1 VAAVSFEFVV
11 RLESLCS
18 KRGFSFST
26 ESSAMVKERMA
37 GETVV
42 RVDEVNRLTPIDEDD
57 DDDSGGIGDGKMTV
71 ANP

>member
-1 VAAVSFEFVV
+1 
-11 RLESLCS
+11 
-18 KRGFSFST
+18 
-26 ESSAMVKERMA
+26 MVKERMA